1 MALIHQLAAHFL
13 FVRAVQLLALSVRK
27 VVVVRV
33 LKDIIFIMVL
43 A

>member
-1 MALIHQLAAHFL
+1 MALIHQLAIHFL
-13 FVRAVQLLALSVRK
+13 FVPAVQLLALSVRK